1 MTQCNCQAESFSIS
15 DSPARRQW
23 LIATA
28 GVGGALAMTALIP
41 FVSSLLPSERAKAA
55 GAPVEVDIDKLAQG
69 EMMIVEWRG
78 KPVWILHRT
87 PEMLAAMKKA
97 EPNLA
102 DPGSSEPQQPAY
114 ATNEFLHPPWLLALR
129 GIRGR
134 RGING
139 RRLARR
145 LSLPLPRFNLRF
157 RRSGIQKQTGPDQPG
172 NPAPHLSDRCAID
185 YWQRRKGCR
194 LKSGPG
200 SKLKTIERKICANG
214 HHSSKSKSARSLPD

>member
-1 MTQCNCQAESFSIS
+1 MTHCNCQAESFSIS

-28 GVGGALAMTALIP
+28 GVGGALAMTATTRLRHQRI
-41 FVSSLLPSERAKAA
+41 S
-55 GAPVEVDIDKLAQG
+55 LAQAG
-69 EMMIVEWRG
+69 TTGRCR
-78 KPVWILHRT
+78 H
-87 PEMLAAMKKA
+87 
-97 EPNLA
+97 
-102 DPGSSEPQQPAY
+102 
-114 ATNEFLHPPWLLALR
+114 LHPPRLLALQ

-134 RGING
+134 RGIDG

-157 RRSGIQKQTGPDQPG
+157 RRAGVQKQAGPNQPG
-172 NPAPHLSDRCAID
+172 NPAPHFSDRCAID

-200 SKLKTIERKICANG
+200 SKLKTIERKICANR